1 MRTKECACFPT
12 QAALSTRRSVW
23 TRVYQPCVKLSA
35 LSYRTCFLPISYRV
49 ACVVLAVRG
58 PCVHRAQATV
68 RTKAERL
75 RGCVL
80 TEIMAGAST
89 TRAANFYPWLFCLV
103 WGTACFSTGWT
114 RTADFFNCLINICD
128 RDCGLFVSLQVC
140 VQLFQN
146 CSKNKQNFLSRCGL
160 AVRR

>member
-1 MRTKECACFPT
+1 MLDMRRKECVCFPT
-12 QAALSTRRSVW
+12 QASLSTRRSVW

-49 ACVVLAVRG
+49 ACVVPVVRE
-58 PCVHRAQATV
+58 PCVHCAQATV

-80 TEIMAGAST
+80 TEIIAGAST

-103 WGTACFSTGWT
+103 WGTACFSHGLDAHC
-114 RTADFFNCLINICD
+114 RLFNCLINICD
-128 RDCGLFVSLQVC
+128 RDWPFC
-140 VQLFQN
+140 
-146 CSKNKQNFLSRCGL
+146 
-160 AVRR
+160 